1 MSRRVPRG
9 GLGPEWPN
17 EPEDGQ
23 AYGDQ
28 GAQENGYGPNGNNG
42 NGHGAPGQDQ
52 HQYGQYDQY
61 GQYRGPGR
69 GGPAGYG
76 QQQPYGGQPQ
86 PYGGQQQPHGGQ
98 QQPRGGQQQPY
109 GGQGGNGHGQQGY
122 GPPGPGYGPPGYQ
135 PGPAQGQN
143 QGQGNGYDNQP
154 TQTFNYQGGGYQG
167 NGDPRGYN
175 GYNGHNGDPR
185 GYQGGGGQGNTRQY
199 EDPQRFDDQRYQGP
213 GQGPGGP
220 ALTEP
225 PSQDAPPP
233 RKVRFR
239 RTRRLFR
246 RTSVRIVS
254 AVVALFLVFVMFSA
268 GKAAFQ
274 NNGQGVSANLAEWAR
289 DHYLGPVVTFGE
301 WLSYNPPPKGGKPSF
316 SLAVPSGEALSSSKP
331 AKTKAKDA
339 FVPDIPATL
348 KSLAGSS
355 IAGEGQWRVVEN
367 VNGEPAILTTFLR
380 DATYTSQVNGIAS
393 IDQRLVKFSL
403 RPGSEDPGP
412 ANWGVPDY
420 IPTSQRKGLLA
431 TFNGGFKLDSAGG
444 GFYLNGI
451 YHGALV
457 KGTASVVYY
466 KDGTIK
472 IGEWGRDF
480 TMNSSIAGVRQ
491 NLKLLVDH
499 GQVAAN
505 ANSDVMSNWGATLGG
520 GYYVWR
526 SGIGITKD
534 GRVVYVYGS
543 ALNAQDLGQLLQ
555 RAGAVEGMQMDINPA
570 WMKFDYYQAKGSP
583 SDPTPVP
590 LLPTQ
595 QPSPYSYYTPST
607 RDFTAVYA
615 R

>member
-1 MSRRVPRG
+1 MARRVPRG
-9 GLGPEWPN
+9 GLGPEWQN
-17 EPEDGQ
+17 EPDDGQ

-28 GAQENGYGPNGNNG
+28 GAQHDGYGPNG
-42 NGHGAPGQDQ
+42 
-52 HQYGQYDQY
+52 
-61 GQYRGPGR
+61 
-69 GGPAGYG
+69 
-76 QQQPYGGQPQ
+76 
-86 PYGGQQQPHGGQ
+86 
-98 QQPRGGQQQPY
+98 
-109 GGQGGNGHGQQGY
+109 
-122 GPPGPGYGPPGYQ
+122 
-135 PGPAQGQN
+135 
-143 QGQGNGYDNQP
+143 
-154 TQTFNYQGGGYQG
+154 
-167 NGDPRGYN
+167 YN
-175 GYNGHNGDPR
+175 GYNGDPR
-185 GYQGGGGQGNTRQY
+185 GYQDGRGQGNMRRYQ
-199 EDPQRFDDQRYQGP
+199 DGFDDQRYEVP
-213 GQGPGGP
+213 GRGPGGP
-220 ALTEP
+220 ALLR
-225 PSQDAPPP
+225 PSPQDAPPT

-246 RTSVRIVS
+246 RPSVRIVG
-254 AVVALFLVFVMFSA
+254 ALVALFLILVMFSA
-268 GKAAFQ
+268 GQAAFK

-301 WLSYNPPPKGGKPSF
+301 WVSYNPPPKGGKPSF
-316 SLAVPSGEALSSSKP
+316 SLAVPSGEALSPSKS
-331 AKTKAKDA
+331 AKNA

-355 IAGEGQWRVVEN
+355 IAGEGQWRVVEK

-403 RPGSEDPGP
+403 RPGTEDPGTTQ
-412 ANWGVPDY
+412 NWGVPAY
-420 IPTSQRKGLLA
+420 IPAGQRRGLLA

-451 YHGALV
+451 YHGSLI
-457 KGTASVVYY
+457 KGTASIVYH
-466 KDGTIK
+466 KNGTIK

-499 GQVAAN
+499 GKVAAN
-505 ANSDVMSNWGATLGG
+505 ANSDVKTNWGATLGG

-543 ALNAQDLGQLLQ
+543 ALNAQDLGLLLQ

-570 WMKFDYYQAKGSP
+570 WMKFDYYQAKGNP
-583 SDPTPVP
+583 GDPTPVP